1 MIIKSLELHD
11 YKQFTN
17 YKVNFSTLNFISGA
31 NGTGKSTLGKEAY
44 LFCFHGYS
52 SDKLSDLP
60 NKPNKAKSCWVKGEV
75 EVNGNQYI
83 VKRSIP
89 SKLEIWKNKEQL
101 KFATKA
107 EAELYLK
114 SLFGDVNLFK
124 KFRMIDN
131 KVGINFLEEGQ
142 VALKKTIF
150 SLSQDKFNLV
160 RDNLGKIK
168 YEREMYNKDNL
179 RIDTHYPSKKR
190 LNVIKEGIQKLNST
204 YSTLTKEANSLN
216 TDLNNYS
223 RKQGEITTKKNRV
236 KWQLEQLD
244 KEDSCYECKQLLPKP
259 NKAQMLE
266 TKTTEI
272 KYLSQNYDNNLVI
285 IEEIKEM
292 LVQAQKPI
300 AKLNPSIM
308 KLKTLEMA
316 LETRIK
322 HEDFK
327 YTTKDVEIVKR
338 AIKEL
343 DNLSS
348 KCLVRSIN
356 NLEPIINSVLE
367 KIGFKVIFE
376 VNDKGKF
383 EIVLRK
389 DEINYP
395 YNLLS
400 EGQKLILQIAFTL
413 ALLLSKNESGLIIAD
428 EGFSSLDEENLL
440 HILTIFENYPFQIIF
455 CLHLFLNVP
464 EGIKIIKLGKEDE

>member
-1 MIIKSLELHD
+1 
-11 YKQFTN
+11 
-17 YKVNFSTLNFISGA
+17 
-31 NGTGKSTLGKEAY
+31 
-44 LFCFHGYS
+44 
-52 SDKLSDLP
+52 
-60 NKPNKAKSCWVKGEV
+60 
-75 EVNGNQYI
+75 
-83 VKRSIP
+83 
-89 SKLEIWKNKEQL
+89 
-101 KFATKA
+101 
-107 EAELYLK
+107 
-114 SLFGDVNLFK
+114 
-124 KFRMIDN
+124 MIDN

-150 SLSQDKFNLV
+150 SLSLDKFNLV
-160 RDNLGKIK
+160 RDNLNKIK

-179 RIDTHYPSKKR
+179 RISTHYPSQKR
-190 LNVIKEGIQKLNST
+190 LKVIKEGMKELDNTYNHLTQEVRNLN
-204 YSTLTKEANSLN
+204 N
-216 TDLNNYS
+216 DLNNYN
-223 RKQGEITTKKNRV
+223 RKQGEVNTKQNRAN
-236 KWQLEQLD
+236 WQLTQLN
-244 KEDSCYECKQLLPKP
+244 KELEAICYECKQTLPKS
-259 NKAQMLE
+259 NKEQMIKDRTLE
-266 TKTTEI
+266 VAN
-272 KYLSQNYDNNLVI
+272 LSKQHKNNTNI
-285 IEEIKEM
+285 MEEIREM
-292 LVQAQKPI
+292 VIQAEKPI
-300 AKLNPSIM
+300 KELTPKRDKLRN
-308 KLKTLEMA
+308 LELM

-322 HEDFK
+322 HNDFRF
-327 YTTKDVEIVKR
+327 TTKDVEVVKR

-343 DNLSS
+343 DSLSS

-413 ALLLSKNESGLIIAD
+413 ALLLSKNQSGLIIAD

-464 EGIKIIKLGKEDE
+464 EGIKIIKLGKKEEG